1 MIDTRK
7 IYQGDC
13 LEILKQLPDES
24 IDCCV
29 TSPPYYGLRDY
40 GTGTWVGGDPNCPHF
55 RTSHVGHSTITGHKN
70 ILEMHGVADSI
81 YKTVCPHCG
90 AIRVDKQIGLEE
102 TPEEYIKKLTEVFHE
117 VKRVLKDDGT
127 LWVNI
132 GDTYNSNSYHKDE
145 KSSGYGKQ
153 GTNRGVY
160 ENVVE
165 RPTAK
170 NCKPKDLIGIP
181 WMLAFSLRAD
191 GWYLRQ
197 DIIWHKPN
205 PMPEPVKDRC
215 TKSHEYIFLLSKSSR
230 YYYDAESISEPITE
244 STIKRLSQD
253 LENQNGSY
261 TPSKGNGNMK
271 AVRSKY
277 GNVEEEKTY
286 RQGMNKERGFGIVE
300 KRNNLPTQEEFVSFI
315 KSRTTPQQL
324 EENTG
329 IKRTTIDHWFRTDE
343 SGFAFPSVDDWN
355 KIRDYV
361 NDWTEEF
368 QEMDNAL
375 STVDYETDE
384 IGKSSNGKRNKR
396 DVWQISVQPTREAHF
411 ATFPEKLVEPC
422 ILAGCRED
430 GIVLDPFFGSGTTGR
445 VAERLNRRWIGIE
458 LNPKYIDIAK
468 KRTNNV
474 QTQLLI

>member
-1 MIDTRK
+1 MNDTRK
-7 IYQGDC
+7 IYHGDC

-40 GTGTWVGGDPNCPHF
+40 G
-55 RTSHVGHSTITGHKN
+55 
-70 ILEMHGVADSI
+70 
-81 YKTVCPHCG
+81 
-90 AIRVDKQIGLEE
+90 VDGQIGLEE

-117 VKRVLKDDGT
+117 VKRVLKNDGT

-132 GDTYNSNSYHKDE
+132 GDTYNTSSYHKDE
-145 KSSGYGKQ
+145 KSNGHGKQ
-153 GTNRGVY
+153 GTNKGVY

-165 RPTAK
+165 RPMAK

-215 TKSHEYIFLLSKSSR
+215 TKSHEYIFLLSKSSH
-230 YYYDAESISEPITE
+230 YYYDAESISEPVTE
-244 STIKRLSQD
+244 TDHI
-253 LENQNGSY
+253 

-300 KRNNLPTQEEFVSFI
+300 KRNHLPTQEEFVSFI
-315 KSRTTPQQL
+315 KNRTTPQQL
-324 EENTG
+324 EESTG
-329 IKRTTIDHWFRTDE
+329 IRRTTIDHWFRTDD
-343 SGFAFPSVDDWN
+343 SGFAFPSVEDWK

-396 DVWQISVQPTREAHF
+396 DVWNIPVQPTKEAHF
-411 ATFPEKLVEPC
+411 ATFPERLIEPC
-422 ILAGCRED
+422 ILAGCREY
-430 GIVLDPFFGSGTTGR
+430 GIVLGPFFGSGTTGR
-445 VAERLNRRWIGIE
+445 VAERLGRKWIGIE
-458 LNPKYIDIAK
+458 LNEKYVEIAK
-468 KRTNNV
+468 RRTNNV
-474 QTQLLI
+474 QLQMIF

>member
-40 GTGTWVGGDPNCPHF
+40 GTGTWVGGDPKCPHK
-55 RTSHVGHSTITGHKN
+55 RISKYSPNTITGHGQEELVGN
-70 ILEMHGVADSI
+70 VGDAI
-81 YKTVCPHCG
+81 YKTVCPLCG
-90 AIRVDKQIGLEE
+90 AVRVDKQIGLEE

-145 KSSGYGKQ
+145 KSSGYGKH

-197 DIIWHKPN
+197 DIIWSKTN
-205 PMPEPVKDRC
+205 PMPEPVQDRC
-215 TKSHEYIFLLSKSSR
+215 TKSHEYIFLLSKQSH
-230 YYYDAESISEPITE
+230 YYYDAESISEPIADA
-244 STIKRLSQD
+244 TIKRLAQD
-253 LENQNGSY
+253 VENQDGSY
-261 TPSKGNGNMK
+261 TPSKGNGNTK
-271 AVRSKY
+271 AVFPRFGGSKY
-277 GNVEEEKTY
+277 GENEDKHFAIY
-286 RQGMNKERGFGIVE
+286 SGKEW
-300 KRNNLPTQEEFVSFI
+300 KPT
-315 KSRTTPQQL
+315 
-324 EENTG
+324 
-329 IKRTTIDHWFRTDE
+329 
-343 SGFAFPSVDDWN
+343 
-355 KIRDYV
+355 
-361 NDWTEEF
+361 
-368 QEMDNAL
+368 
-375 STVDYETDE
+375 
-384 IGKSSNGKRNKR
+384 GKRNKR

-430 GIVLDPFFGSGTTGR
+430 GVVLDPFFGSGTTGR

-458 LNPKYIDIAK
+458 LNPKYIEIAK
-468 KRTNNV
+468 KRTNNI